1 MEKEGAL
8 YLDKIEVE
16 HFVSTDQFVLRLLVV
31 YLLVMGGIQVIF
43 VVKEV
48 LFITMPIIVWFGSKK
63 KSL

>member
-48 LFITMPIIVWFGSKK
+48 LFITMPIIV
-63 KSL
+63 